1 MTTLNLPQPL
11 SMILKPGLDHMV
23 RLEKSPTGHF
33 CSLFNILD
41 TFFFLF
47 LFFFF
52 FYFFFFIYMATASFW
67 QGTLSNK
74 TPTLASLS
82 HALSSLPLFHSHHI
96 SHLCFSPSSPLA
108 TTSSAQ
114 IALAWFSQSL
124 SASLSLSLHLCLSPS
139 SWSATTDLSLR
150 SLSTSIDKGFR

>member
-1 MTTLNLPQPL
+1 MATLDLPQPL
-11 SMILKPGLDHMV
+11 SMVLKPGLNHMV
-23 RLEKSPTGHF
+23 RLKKSQTSHF

-41 TFFFLF
+41 TFFFN
-47 LFFFF
+47 
-52 FYFFFFIYMATASFW
+52 FYFFIYMATASFW

-96 SHLCFSPSSPLA
+96 SHLCLSPSSPLA

-124 SASLSLSLHLCLSPS
+124 STSLSLSLHLCLSPL